1 MPLCIKDSKKHYKG
15 NELSPKGLGYCAH
28 SEKVGTIKSGLDNN
42 LWIVIKTSLNIKKW
56 VLHKKN
62 LTKNNIYYK
71 KIKDKYIGY
80 KTYFTIFNGSR
91 PYLVYIKDKNVA
103 IYNVS
108 ENFEIDESSYDSND
122 IKWMYINLVKKYKVN
137 KIFIGKSPLIKMT
150 DSSGKYGKD
159 YDGNT
164 ILLLLN
170 KNNYVYIRDD
180 IEKFKINDEIEKYYS
195 FVGYNDIPYP
205 MAIGRKNIYFFGYP
219 RGYLPIEEFPKF
231 TSEKDL
237 QSIFDKE
244 CELDPFLLNFSVN
257 EKYIKKQPIISLEEF
272 KKIKNKSLD
281 EITLTEMKNLAK
293 MFNVTTSGTK
303 KELAFRIEKLRNV
316 VVYKK

>member
-15 NELSPKGLGYCAH
+15 NEPSPKGLGYCAH
-28 SEKVGTIKSGLDNN
+28 SEEVGTIKSGLDNN

-56 VLHKKN
+56 VLHKKI

-71 KIKDKYIGY
+71 KIKHKYVGY
-80 KTYFTIFNGSR
+80 KTYFTISNGSR

-103 IYNVS
+103 IYNIP
-108 ENFEIDESSYDSND
+108 ENFEMDDSEYYTNNA
-122 IKWMYINLVKKYKVN
+122 KWMYINLVKKYKAN

-150 DSSGKYGKD
+150 DFSGGYGKD

-170 KNNYVYIRDD
+170 KNNYIYIKKSIR
-180 IEKFKINDEIEKYYS
+180 KFIINDQLENYYS
-195 FVGYNDIPYP
+195 FVGNNDVPYP
-205 MAIGRKNIYFFGYP
+205 MAIGKKNIYFFEYP
-219 RGYLPIEEFPKF
+219 QGYLPIEEFPKF

-237 QSIFDKE
+237 QSIFDKG
-244 CELDPFLLNFSVN
+244 CELDPFLLNFSLN
-257 EKYIKKQPIISLEEF
+257 EKYIKKQAMISLEEF

-281 EITLTEMKNLAK
+281 EITLTEMKHLAK
-293 MFNVTTSGTK
+293 MFEVTTSGTK
-303 KELAFRIEKLRNV
+303 KELAFRIEKLRDV